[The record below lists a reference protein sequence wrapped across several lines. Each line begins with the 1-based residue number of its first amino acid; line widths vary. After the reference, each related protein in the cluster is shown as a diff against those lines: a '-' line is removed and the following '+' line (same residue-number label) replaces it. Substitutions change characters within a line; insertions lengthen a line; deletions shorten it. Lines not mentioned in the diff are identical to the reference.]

1 MHYHEMTDL
10 EHHRRG
16 IKNYTSS
23 VKEVKDKI
31 VFLRKIVPGKAD
43 RSYGIHV
50 AHLAGIP
57 QSIIKRA
64 EEVLQQL
71 EQSDVTQP
79 DLFEKKSEQDKNL
92 PAPHPII
99 EEMKQM
105 DLFTMTPL
113 EALNRLANLQR
124 RLDSE

>member
-1 MHYHEMTDL
+1 M
-10 EHHRRG
+10 
-16 IKNYTSS
+16 
-23 VKEVKDKI
+23 
-31 VFLRKIVPGKAD
+31 FLRKIVPGKAD

-71 EQSDVTQP
+71 EQSDVAQP
-79 DLFEKKSEQDKNL
+79 DLFQNQLERERSL

-113 EALNRLANLQR
+113 EALNRLASLQR

>member
-1 MHYHEMTDL
+1 M
-10 EHHRRG
+10 
-16 IKNYTSS
+16 
-23 VKEVKDKI
+23 
-31 VFLRKIVPGKAD
+31 FLRKIVPGKAD

-50 AHLAGIP
+50 AQLAGIP

-71 EQSDVTQP
+71 EQSDATLQ
-79 DLFEKKSEQDKNL
+79 DLFEKQLEQDKCL
-92 PAPHPII
+92 PTPHPII

-113 EALNRLANLQR
+113 EALNHLASLQR

>member
-1 MHYHEMTDL
+1 M
-10 EHHRRG
+10 
-16 IKNYTSS
+16 
-23 VKEVKDKI
+23 
-31 VFLRKIVPGKAD
+31 FLRKIVPGKAD

-50 AHLAGIP
+50 AQLAGIP

-71 EQSDVTQP
+71 EQSDGTQP
-79 DLFEKKSEQDKNL
+79 DLFENQLERDKCL

-113 EALNRLANLQR
+113 EALNHLASLQR